1 MNDRNADWRIY
12 SGGPKNACIT
22 WRRSTLKTKGQFVR
36 EHCCGV
42 RGKITVLVS
51 ARLLQPTAL
60 LRSGLCHIN
69 FFPIK
74 NPPPNTYGLVYK
86 VEL

>member
-1 MNDRNADWRIY
+1 MYYMEEIHIEEEAAIV
-12 SGGPKNACIT
+12 GI
-22 WRRSTLKTKGQFVR
+22 VR

-69 FFPIK
+69 FSPIK
-74 NPPPNTYGLVYK
+74 NPPLIPMDWCKKWSCENH
-86 VEL
+86 